1 MNETR
6 YMISNN
12 GNVKSI
18 ERMEVDKNGSV
29 IKEILM
35 F

>member
-18 ERMEVDKNGSV
+18 ERMEVDKNGRV